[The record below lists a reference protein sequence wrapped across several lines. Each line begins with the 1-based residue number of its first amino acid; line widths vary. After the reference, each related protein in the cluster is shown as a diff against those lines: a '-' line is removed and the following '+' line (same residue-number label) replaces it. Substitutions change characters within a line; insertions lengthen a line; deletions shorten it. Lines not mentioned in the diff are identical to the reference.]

1 MKPAPTQGRFLR
13 RKTKTTMSQ
22 ETAQAKPNVL
32 DMAREQLAVAAEHLN
47 MDDGLHRVLAT
58 PKRQMIVNFPVVLD
72 NGRVEVF
79 EGFRVQHNVSR
90 GPTKGGIRFHP
101 EVDLNETTA
110 LAMWMTWKCAIVNIP
125 YGGAKGGVRVDTKKL
140 SKRELEKLTRRFI
153 SEISMIIGPDV
164 DIPAPDMG
172 TNAQVMA
179 WIMDTYSVGKG
190 STVTGVVTGKPVP
203 LGGSE
208 GRVEATGRG
217 VVTATAEA
225 CEVMEMPLD
234 GARVVVQGFGNV
246 GSIAARL
253 AVERG
258 AKVVGISDRV
268 GGIYNANGLPI
279 HDLIQQYASVEGGIT
294 EFKHAEQ
301 VTNEELLAL
310 DCDILIPS
318 ATTEQ
323 LHAGNANDIKARLIV
338 EGANGPTTPGADEI
352 FADRGIFVI
361 PDVLANAGGVVV
373 SYFEWVQD
381 LQAFFWE
388 ENEVNTKLEKIIKNS
403 FSNVLGTMQQHK
415 TTMRTA
421 AYIIGVKRVADAT
434 VTRGIYP

>member
-1 MKPAPTQGRFLR
+1 
-13 RKTKTTMSQ
+13 
-22 ETAQAKPNVL
+22 
-32 DMAREQLAVAAEHLN
+32 
-47 MDDGLHRVLAT
+47 
-58 PKRQMIVNFPVVLD
+58 MIVNFPVVLD
-72 NGRVEVF
+72 NGRVNVF

-101 EVDLNETTA
+101 EVDLSETTA

-125 YGGAKGGVRVDTKKL
+125 YGGAKGGVRVDTKRL
-140 SKRELEKLTRRFI
+140 SKRELEKLTRRFV
-153 SEISMIIGPDV
+153 SEISMIIGPEM

-217 VVTATAEA
+217 VITAAAEA
-225 CEVMEMPLD
+225 CDVLNMKLD

-246 GSIAARL
+246 GSIAAKL

-258 AKVVGISDRV
+258 AKVVAISDRV
-268 GGIYNANGLPI
+268 GGIHNANGLPI
-279 HDLIQQYASVEGGIT
+279 HDLIQQYSNVEGGIT
-294 EFKHAEQ
+294 EFKDAEA
-301 VTNEELLAL
+301 VTNEELLGL
-310 DCDILIPS
+310 DCDILIPA

-323 LHAGNANDIKARLIV
+323 LHVGNANDIKAKLII
-338 EGANGPTTPGADEI
+338 EGANGPTTPQADEI
-352 FADRGIFVI
+352 LADRGVFVV

-388 ENEVNTKLEKIIKNS
+388 ENEVNLKLEKIIKNS
-403 FSNVLGTMQQHK
+403 FAHVLGTMQQHK

>member
-1 MKPAPTQGRFLR
+1 MSKTA
-13 RKTKTTMSQ
+13 TKTA
-22 ETAQAKPNVL
+22 EKPNVL
-32 DMAREQLAVAAEHLN
+32 DMAKQQLAVAAKYLE
-47 MDDGLHRVLAT
+47 MDEGLHQVLAT
-58 PKRQMIVNFPVVLD
+58 PRRQLIVNFPVVLD
-72 NGRVEVF
+72 NGRVQVF
-79 EGFRVQHNVSR
+79 EGFRVQHNMSR
-90 GPTKGGIRFHP
+90 GPTKGGIRYHP
-101 EVDLNETTA
+101 DVDLDETTA
-110 LAMWMTWKCAIVNIP
+110 LAMWMTWKCAIANIP
-125 YGGAKGGVRVDTKKL
+125 YGGAKGGVKVDIKKL

-153 SEISMIIGPDV
+153 SDINIIIGPDT

-179 WIMDTYSVGKG
+179 WIMDTYSMQKG
-190 STVTGVVTGKPVP
+190 ATSTGVVTGKPIP

-217 VVTATAEA
+217 VITAAEEA
-225 CEVMEMPLD
+225 CNFLNTKLD
-234 GARVVVQGFGNV
+234 SSSVVVQGFGNV

-258 AKVVGISDRV
+258 AKVVGVSDRV
-268 GGIYNANGLPI
+268 GGIYNPKGLPI
-279 HDLIQQYASVEGGIT
+279 HDLILRYADREGGIT
-294 EFKHAEQ
+294 EFKDCEK

-310 DCDILIPS
+310 DCDILIPA

-323 LHAGNANDIKARLIV
+323 LHAGNADDIKAKLVV
-338 EGANGPTTPGADEI
+338 EGANGPTTPEADDMLS
-352 FADRGIFVI
+352 DRGVVVI
-361 PDVLANAGGVVV
+361 PDVLANAGGVIV

-388 ENEVNTKLEKIIKNS
+388 ENEVNAKLEKILRNS
-403 FSNVLGTMQQHK
+403 FAHVLQTSQQHK
-415 TTMRTA
+415 TNMRIG